1 MLTLGLLVLG
11 MKLPHQQ
18 SPLGDLK
25 VYPRRHPPLL
35 KGEKTASSYIR
46 PLPPPFLPLAE
57 HQGADLTSAN
67 YTSCVPLGVFIFL
80 LAVIWFW
87 AVPTCL
93 LWISRELHVEKLSFL
108 SRHSFHHEDENFL
121 QILNEVKVDR
131 SLWIFFFFFFCLSL
145 SILYVKRI
153 FKGL

>member
-35 KGEKTASSYIR
+35 KGEKTASSNIR
-46 PLPPPFLPLAE
+46 PLPPPFLPLTE

-87 AVPTCL
+87 AVLTCL
-93 LWISRELHVEKLSFL
+93 LWISRELHVENLSFL
-108 SRHSFHHEDENFL
+108 SRHSFHHMRMRISCKFWTRL
-121 QILNEVKVDR
+121 KLIGLCG
-131 SLWIFFFFFFCLSL
+131 FFFFFFFFACLYL
-145 SILYVKRI
+145 
-153 FKGL
+153 FCM

>member
-35 KGEKTASSYIR
+35 KGEKTASSNIR
-46 PLPPPFLPLAE
+46 PLPPPFLPLTE

-87 AVPTCL
+87 AVLTCL
-93 LWISRELHVEKLSFL
+93 LWISRELHVENLSFL
-108 SRHSFHHEDENFL
+108 SRHSFHHMRMRISCKFWTRL
-121 QILNEVKVDR
+121 KLIGLR
-131 SLWIFFFFFFCLSL
+131 GFFFFFFLPVFIYSVCKANL
-145 SILYVKRI
+145 
-153 FKGL
+153 